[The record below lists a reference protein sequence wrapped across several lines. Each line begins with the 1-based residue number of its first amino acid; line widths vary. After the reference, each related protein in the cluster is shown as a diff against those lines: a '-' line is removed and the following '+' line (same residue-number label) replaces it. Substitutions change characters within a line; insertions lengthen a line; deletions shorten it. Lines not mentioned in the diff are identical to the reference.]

1 LTTEWSISQALR
13 YVKPPDSLLR
23 QLDAYVEDRYE
34 DEEDLREQRLHAIGR
49 RPNGQNAHELDDPM
63 AANFIRL
70 SKAYPDASPYL
81 QQIVQAVLTL
91 LEQETSP

>member
-1 LTTEWSISQALR
+1 LR

-23 QLDAYVEDRYE
+23 QLDAYTEDRYE
-34 DEEDLREQRLHAIGR
+34 DEEDLREQRLHTIGR
-49 RPNGQNAHELDDPM
+49 HPNGQNARELDDPM

-70 SKAYPDASPYL
+70 AKAYPDAYPYL
-81 QQIVQAVLTL
+81 QQIVQAVSTL